1 MIKQIYIKH
10 NRLITIV
17 SLLLIVCTS
26 NTFAQNKVYSTI
38 AKNIHPDGRSLL
50 HELNPAG
57 DTLHLKSTY
66 KLYKVEF
73 IGNGESKEFWI
84 EGNKS
89 EAWIPLAS
97 VPVGEYTIAGFQIER
112 NDEVYQYQKTII
124 FRISRLLPIEIAKE
138 THDDVAET
146 LPEIQTEE
154 PLVEEDTSI
163 AHVEETGPVLEEP
176 EMVEQTKPVKVKPDV
191 ADVMKKKRLK
201 KKERPMRTRRLAGG
215 SSDTKSFVESR
226 KEYDKKSKT
235 VTDDIKKSE
244 RLVETKKPRLDTTE
258 YQSYNLTTQRGGQ
271 YVVQSREDYRRNNLR
286 PNGQPYD

>member
-1 MIKQIYIKH
+1 MKKQIYIKY
-10 NRLITIV
+10 NRLIAIIG
-17 SLLLIVCTS
+17 LLLIVCTS

-112 NDEVYQYQKTII
+112 NDEVYQYQKTIMTI
-124 FRISRLLPIEIAKE
+124 QRI
-138 THDDVAET
+138 
-146 LPEIQTEE
+146 
-154 PLVEEDTSI
+154 
-163 AHVEETGPVLEEP
+163 
-176 EMVEQTKPVKVKPDV
+176 
-191 ADVMKKKRLK
+191 
-201 KKERPMRTRRLAGG
+201 
-215 SSDTKSFVESR
+215 
-226 KEYDKKSKT
+226 
-235 VTDDIKKSE
+235 
-244 RLVETKKPRLDTTE
+244 
-258 YQSYNLTTQRGGQ
+258 
-271 YVVQSREDYRRNNLR
+271 
-286 PNGQPYD
+286 